1 MLHAPGF
8 LPRVSAMAATDCLPL
23 LLLLFVAITHQK
35 ILSQILFE
43 VAGDW

>member
-1 MLHAPGF
+1 
-8 LPRVSAMAATDCLPL
+8 MAATDSLPTPPP
-23 LLLLFVAITHQK
+23 LLFVAITHQK

>member
-1 MLHAPGF
+1 
-8 LPRVSAMAATDCLPL
+8 MAAIDSLPL
-23 LLLLFVAITHQK
+23 VLLLVVAIAHQK

>member
-1 MLHAPGF
+1 MATIDS
-8 LPRVSAMAATDCLPL
+8 LPP
-23 LLLLFVAITHQK
+23 LLLLFVAVTHQK

>member
-1 MLHAPGF
+1 
-8 LPRVSAMAATDCLPL
+8 MAATDSLPPPL
-23 LLLLFVAITHQK
+23 LLFFVAITHQK